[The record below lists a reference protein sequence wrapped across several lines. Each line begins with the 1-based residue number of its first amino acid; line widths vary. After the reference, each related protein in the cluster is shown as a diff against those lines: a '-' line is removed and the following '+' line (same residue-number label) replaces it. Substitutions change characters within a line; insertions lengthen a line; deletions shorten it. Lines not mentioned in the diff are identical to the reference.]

1 MVRLIMALCRGWRSW
16 PVPRSQAINV
26 FFLFVFIRMCS
37 RSRDT
42 HNKSIDEFL
51 SLLFCRSQYLTSGS
65 NEMLDGCGKIGGV
78 ENFNRVSGGG
88 GAMIE
93 KGLAGPR
100 DQERAECQNRTTRP
114 KRRTLLTCAEPF
126 KLSADDESD
135 LIQMLNDPSSELYG
149 LFSHHNTVK
158 TPQQCYLDLK
168 YSAPD
173 DMESRSLYEKVM
185 KYAQLHRKLGRRIKR
200 EKNVV
205 KVKPMVAEAS
215 GSKKPAQQP
224 PAQPGGKVEPITV
237 AITCENKPA
246 SHREFVQ
253 EDGCSD
259 RARKITA
266 KHRTEKLC
274 PRKAE
279 LLPNPLRHVK
289 AKKPKKEVES
299 EAEDAILKS
308 YQKALLSKDMD
319 SGLRLALLDN
329 DCNRTSTGCGDGL
342 GSCGLPSL
350 LKGRHRSPPT
360 NCFVTRPIRANRIQH
375 SLSSVS
381 SFEVLQTNTTCSV
394 SSTSIS
400 ISTCE
405 VVR

>member
-1 MVRLIMALCRGWRSW
+1 
-16 PVPRSQAINV
+16 
-26 FFLFVFIRMCS
+26 MCS
-37 RSRDT
+37 RRRDT

-51 SLLFCRSQYLTSGS
+51 SLLFSRLQYLTSGS
-65 NEMLDGCGKIGGV
+65 NEMLDGCGKIGRV
-78 ENFNRVSGGG
+78 ENFNRARGP
-88 GAMIE
+88 AMMD
-93 KGLAGPR
+93 KGLAEPR
-100 DQERAECQNRTTRP
+100 DQERAECQKRTARP

-149 LFSHHNTVK
+149 LFSHHNPVK

-200 EKNVV
+200 EKNVA
-205 KVKPMVAEAS
+205 KVKPMVAEAICP
-215 GSKKPAQQP
+215 KKPAQEQS
-224 PAQPGGKVEPITV
+224 AQPQTKVEPITM

-246 SHREFVQ
+246 PDAFPQSVQ
-253 EDGCSD
+253 EDGCLD
-259 RARKITA
+259 RAKKNTI
-266 KHRTEKLC
+266 KHRTEQLC
-274 PRKAE
+274 PMKKEAM
-279 LLPNPLRHVK
+279 PNPLRHAK
-289 AKKPKKEVES
+289 AHKPKKEVES
-299 EAEDAILKS
+299 EAEDAIIKS

-342 GSCGLPSL
+342 GGCGLPSL
-350 LKGRHRSPPT
+350 MKGRHRSPPT
-360 NCFVTRPIRANRIQH
+360 NRSGNCFVTRPIRANRIQH

-405 VVR
+405 VVCWAVWWRTFFGILTREL